1 MAFVA
6 DIAAIGAAVF
16 VAAFAVWMLKQLLAS
31 NNH

>member
-16 VAAFAVWMLKQLLAS
+16 VTVFAVWMLKQLLAS
-31 NNH
+31 NNN

>member
-16 VAAFAVWMLKQLLAS
+16 VALFSLWMLKQFLAS
-31 NNH
+31 NN